1 MTVGQGNVVDATD
14 AFAQQQ
20 LQQHLQAAMQGDV
33 QAYQQLYQKYV
44 GQVYALSLRLTG
56 DAALAEDATQ
66 EVFVQVW
73 QKLGNFSQKSQ
84 FSTWLH
90 SVTANVTISYM
101 RKQRG
106 WFQRMFGLDSANEQQ
121 ITASES
127 LDLSQLDKCILKL
140 PERARQVFVLHAIE
154 GYRHEDVADMLNM
167 ASGTS
172 KAQFHRA
179 RQLLQEWL
187 GDDDQ

>member
-1 MTVGQGNVVDATD
+1 
-14 AFAQQQ
+14 
-20 LQQHLQAAMQGDV
+20 
-33 QAYQQLYQKYV
+33 
-44 GQVYALSLRLTG
+44 
-56 DAALAEDATQ
+56 
-66 EVFVQVW
+66 
-73 QKLGNFSQKSQ
+73 
-84 FSTWLH
+84 
-90 SVTANVTISYM
+90 
-101 RKQRG
+101 
-106 WFQRMFGLDSANEQQ
+106 MFGLDSANEQQ

-154 GYRHEDVADMLNM
+154 GYRHEDIADMLNM

>member
-20 LQQHLQAAMQGDV
+20 LQQHLQAAIQGNV
-33 QAYQQLYQKYV
+33 QAYQHIYQKYV

-73 QKLGNFSQKSQ
+73 QKLENFSHKSQ

-106 WFQRMFGLDSANEQQ
+106 WFHRMFGLESANEQQ

-154 GYRHEDVADMLNM
+154 GYRHEDIADMLNM
-167 ASGTS
+167 AAGTS